1 VAAFSAEGD
10 YMFNP
15 NENPIETIQDIS
27 NIMSFINEVLQKIK
41 PEEKISPEAMS
52 GFLLLL
58 EQLQENLSKAGQEL
72 TSWRKVSGSA
82 RSLSQDILRPRER

>member
-1 VAAFSAEGD
+1 
-10 YMFNP
+10 MFDP
-15 NENPIETIQDIS
+15 NENPIETIQEIS

-52 GFLLLL
+52 GFLMLL

-72 TSWRKVSGSA
+72 TSWRKVSGSGRPTSRDII
-82 RSLSQDILRPRER
+82 RSREQLKP